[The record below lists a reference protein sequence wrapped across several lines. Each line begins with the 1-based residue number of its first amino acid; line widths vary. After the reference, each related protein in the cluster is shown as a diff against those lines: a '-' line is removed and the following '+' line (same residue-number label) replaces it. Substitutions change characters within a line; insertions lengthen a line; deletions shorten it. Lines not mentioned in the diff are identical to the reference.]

1 MIRYISTRGG
11 DASRTFED
19 VLLTG
24 LAPDGGLYVPETW
37 PQINLDDLKGKSYC
51 EIAEIVMY
59 PFVEGSIAR
68 DDFKRIINETYSA
81 KHFRHP
87 DVTPLVNL
95 KSYSQSN
102 LSSDKAQETTR
113 GDAHASDAATLS
125 EDQLDRLYIMEQF
138 HGPTIAFKDVALQLL
153 GRLFDHVLKKQN
165 KRITIV
171 GATSGDT
178 GSAAIE
184 GCLACDQI
192 DIFILHPK
200 GRVSDV
206 QRKQMTTIDA
216 PNVHNI
222 ALEGTFDDCQNM
234 VKAMFN
240 DEEFRNKVQLSAVNS
255 INWARIMAQIVYYF
269 ATGLKLG
276 APEKDV
282 SFVVPTGNFGNVFA
296 AYCAQNM
303 GLPIKYMGVSSN
315 KNDILTRF
323 FESGEMKIG
332 EAHATIS
339 PSMDIQISSNFERY
353 LFDLLG
359 RDSDRLATLMSTF
372 KETGDIAVSDAHLQ
386 AARAQFESSR
396 TDDAE
401 TLALI
406 KETHDATGYT
416 LDPHTAV
423 GMKGAKALAEKDDSG
438 AVVLLAT
445 AHPAKFPDAV
455 EKAIGERPALPD
467 HLTDLFD
474 RKEIMQEQPNDIKTV
489 MDYVVGHT
497 RAVE

>member
-1 MIRYISTRGG
+1 MIRYISTRAG
-11 DASRTFED
+11 AEPQTFEQ
-19 VLLTG
+19 VLLNG
-24 LAPDGGLYVPETW
+24 LAPDGGLYVPESW
-37 PQINLDDLKGKSYC
+37 PQIDLASLKGKSYI

-59 PFVEGSIAR
+59 PFVEGSIGR
-68 DDFKRIINETYSA
+68 KDFREILEQTYSSA
-81 KHFRHP
+81 IFRDK
-87 DVTPLVNL
+87 DVTPLHHL
-95 KSYSQSN
+95 KGYGADN
-102 LSSDKAQETTR
+102 I
-113 GDAHASDAATLS
+113 
-125 EDQLDRLYIMEQF
+125 YIMEQF

-153 GRLFDHVLKKQN
+153 GRLFDHVLT
-165 KRITIV
+165 KRGEHITIV

-184 GCLACDQI
+184 GCKSCSHI

-222 ALEGTFDDCQNM
+222 AIEGSFDDCQNM
-234 VKAMFN
+234 VKSMFN
-240 DEEFRNKVQLSAVNS
+240 DEQFRTAVNLSAVNS

-269 ATGLKLG
+269 TTALKLG
-276 APEKDV
+276 SPEKEV

-303 GLPIKYMGVSSN
+303 GLPIKSLGIASN

-323 FESGEMKIG
+323 FESGEMKLG
-332 EAHATIS
+332 ESYATLS

-359 RDSDRLATLMSTF
+359 RDGERINALMTTF
-372 KETGDIAVSDAHLQ
+372 RETGDIAVSDAHLQ
-386 AARAQFESSR
+386 KAREQFKSTR
-396 TDDAE
+396 TDDEE
-401 TLALI
+401 TLELI
-406 KETHDATGYT
+406 KEIYEETRYI

-423 GMKGAKALAEKDDSG
+423 GMKCAREMASNEGGS
-438 AVVLLAT
+438 VVLLAT

-455 EKAIGERPALPD
+455 EKAIGIRPALPD
-467 HLTDLFD
+467 HLSDLFE
-474 RKEIMQEQPNDIKTV
+474 RKEIMHEQPNDLSKV
-489 MDYVVGHT
+489 MDYV
-497 RAVE
+497 RDNINNKA